1 MLNDNCYVVVMA
13 GGAGTRLW
21 PLGTKDRPKHL
32 LQLFDGKCL
41 IERTIDK
48 LKGHIPDDRIIV
60 LTSVHYE
67 TLTKQ
72 ILTQLPPEN
81 FICEPCVRDTASAI
95 GLAATVIK
103 QRCATATMIMLTADQ
118 IIEPADHFNT
128 AIANA
133 ADFLEI
139 HPEML
144 IAFGVEATSPNTLV
158 GWQKLGDTHEF
169 PGCKVSQIAAFVEK
183 PDLARAQTYMA
194 DGGYCW
200 NSGQFAWKAET
211 ILKEIEAYLPE
222 AIPLLDQIGQAWNTA
237 SQDQVLNE
245 VFPKMPKGSIDYGI
259 MQKTLN
265 ACSIF
270 LPCSWEDMGTHA
282 ALVEKIGVK
291 DGSSLVS
298 GKAIVTGE
306 GNRVL
311 SDTDQTV
318 VVASDNVTVVVT
330 DGVVYVGDNDTDIKA
345 LVNKVAAEAPD
356 IL

>member
-1 MLNDNCYVVVMA
+1 MLKDNCYVVVMA

-21 PLGTKDRPKHL
+21 PLGNKNRPKHL
-32 LQLFDGKCL
+32 LKVFNGKCL
-41 IERTIDK
+41 IELTIDK

-72 ILTQLPPEN
+72 ILTQLPPDN

-95 GLAATVIK
+95 GLAATVLK
-103 QRCATATMIMLTADQ
+103 QRCATATMVMLTADQ
-118 IIEPADHFNT
+118 IIEPADQFNT

-133 ADFLEI
+133 ADFLEA

-144 IAFGVEATSPNTLV
+144 IAFGVEATSPNTKV
-158 GWQKLGDTHEF
+158 GWQKLGHTHAF
-169 PGCKVSQIAAFVEK
+169 PGCEVRQIAAFVEK

-200 NSGQFAWKAET
+200 NSGQFAWKAAT
-211 ILKEIEAYLPE
+211 ILKEIDAYLPD
-222 AIPLLDQIGQAWNTA
+222 ATGLLEQIGDAWNTA
-237 SQDQVLNE
+237 SRQQVLND

-259 MQKTLN
+259 MQKTPS

-282 ALVEKIGVK
+282 SLVEKIGSK
-291 DGSSLVS
+291 QGDNLVS
-298 GKAIVTGE
+298 GKAIVTGS
-306 GNRVL
+306 GNRL
-311 SDTDQTV
+311 LANTDQTV

-330 DGVVYVGDNDTDIKA
+330 DNVVYVGNNNTDVKA
-345 LVNKVAAEAPD
+345 LVDNVAQKAPD